1 MEGFVIKYTD
11 INNLLWEYKSKLE
24 GLISKLETCERSI
37 NQFIQSD
44 QFIGETATEAKNYL
58 YDVHITMISCLKVAT
73 QNMLD
78 DIAYHK
84 ACYNEIDGSTNFRL
98 DEEAI
103 REFRTKLATN
113 SADTESYAQSVQ
125 QAVSNISDIS
135 GVNTPGTNGIIEL
148 HEQLDQELLNFI
160 ETIQTQE
167 STTVTIIENT
177 VDLMVDSIKNC
188 LGKIGT
194 SKTAITT
201 YTSNSFYTDID
212 VYTLAYLSEYFY
224 QQHTVNQETYDAIWD
239 VEQQLKDAAEER
251 EVQGVIKAIGGIVL
265 VVVGVACI
273 AASLG
278 AATPAVVAAG
288 TMIGSG
294 TTVFGITDTAEGA
307 QDVYYGSI
315 SDLDS
320 TAVNRLKEVVF
331 QGNEETY
338 YFTEG
343 VFSFAASAFIPIGKA
358 STGGKLTFR
367 SGSTIIAKEGLSTLA
382 GEGVSKLTTDLSGN
396 QTVGMMAG
404 MLASGL
410 TSHGL
415 DKLDVKF
422 KQKSFTDLMKQGMV
436 EKPLDMLENE
446 STKGLAGAGE
456 KGLENL
462 DDLLEKQKA
471 GCQKITDLENAGDVA
486 ESGNSSVQHAVAS
499 ASQAQSVLDGIDPKY
514 FNSNSRFGGG
524 FYVGADADT
533 IIAELA
539 EHGNTAKYAIS
550 YELDVSGQKVLD
562 LTNPQI
568 ALEWGYV
575 QNLSSTRA
583 CQNIGEIARA
593 KGYNVIKFQS
603 YRGEGINYVIYNN
616 FEEILFPRNVTPVY

>member
-44 QFIGETATEAKNYL
+44 QFIGETATAAKNYL

-98 DEEAI
+98 NEEAI

-135 GVNTPGTNGIIEL
+135 DVNIPGTNGIIEL

-331 QGNEETY
+331 QGNEEAY

-358 STGGKLTFR
+358 STVGKLTFR

-396 QTVGMMAG
+396 QTVGIMAG

-436 EKPLDMLENE
+436 ESSNFSVDDIIKGVENGQIPLSNNIQKGNYGEMKMDAYFE
-446 STKGLAGAGE
+446 SQGYE
-456 KGLENL
+456 RISL
-462 DDLLEKQKA
+462 DRV
-471 GCQKITDLENAGDVA
+471 TDLNAPNHQGIDGVYYNPDGHPPYVIGEA
-486 ESGNSSVQHAVAS
+486 KYGNSRLGNTLDGPQMSDDWIYGSNRLLKAVGKEMYDDILVEGYGK
-499 ASQAQSVLDGIDPKY
+499 QLIHIDKNGVLDVTAID
-514 FNSNSRFGGG
+514 
-524 FYVGADADT
+524 
-533 IIAELA
+533 
-539 EHGNTAKYAIS
+539 
-550 YELDVSGQKVLD
+550 
-562 LTNPQI
+562 
-568 ALEWGYV
+568 
-575 QNLSSTRA
+575 
-583 CQNIGEIARA
+583 
-593 KGYNVIKFQS
+593 
-603 YRGEGINYVIYNN
+603 
-616 FEEILFPRNVTPVY
+616 

>member
-44 QFIGETATEAKNYL
+44 QFIGETATAAKNYL

-125 QAVSNISDIS
+125 QAVSNISDIL

-194 SKTAITT
+194 SKTSITT

-331 QGNEETY
+331 QGNEEAY

-358 STGGKLTFR
+358 STVGKLTFR

-410 TSHGL
+410 TSHGM

-436 EKPLDMLENE
+436 ESSNFSVDDIIKGVENGEIQLSNNIQKGNYGEMKMDAYFESQGYERISLDRV
-446 STKGLAGAGE
+446 
-456 KGLENL
+456 
-462 DDLLEKQKA
+462 
-471 GCQKITDLENAGDVA
+471 TDLNAPNHQGIDGVYYNPNGHPPYVIGEA
-486 ESGNSSVQHAVAS
+486 KYGSSRLGNTLDGPQMSDDWIYGSNRLLKAVGKEMYDDILVEGYGK
-499 ASQAQSVLDGIDPKY
+499 QLIHIDKNGVLDVTAID
-514 FNSNSRFGGG
+514 
-524 FYVGADADT
+524 
-533 IIAELA
+533 
-539 EHGNTAKYAIS
+539 
-550 YELDVSGQKVLD
+550 
-562 LTNPQI
+562 
-568 ALEWGYV
+568 
-575 QNLSSTRA
+575 
-583 CQNIGEIARA
+583 
-593 KGYNVIKFQS
+593 
-603 YRGEGINYVIYNN
+603 
-616 FEEILFPRNVTPVY
+616 

>member
-44 QFIGETATEAKNYL
+44 QFIGETATAAKNYL

-135 GVNTPGTNGIIEL
+135 DVNTPGTNGIIEL

-167 STTVTIIENT
+167 STSTTVTIIENT

-278 AATPAVVAAG
+278 AATPAGVATG

-320 TAVNRLKEVVF
+320 TAVNQLKEVVF
-331 QGNEETY
+331 QGNEEAY

-358 STGGKLTFR
+358 STVGKLTFR

-436 EKPLDMLENE
+436 ESSNFSVDDIIKGVENGEIQLSNNIQKGNYGEMKMDAYFESQGYERISLDRV
-446 STKGLAGAGE
+446 
-456 KGLENL
+456 
-462 DDLLEKQKA
+462 
-471 GCQKITDLENAGDVA
+471 TDLNAPNHQGIDGVYYNPNGHPPYVIGEA
-486 ESGNSSVQHAVAS
+486 KYGSSRLGNTLDGPQMSDDWIYGSNRLLKAVGKEMYDDILVEGYGK
-499 ASQAQSVLDGIDPKY
+499 QLIHIDKNGVLDVTAID
-514 FNSNSRFGGG
+514 
-524 FYVGADADT
+524 
-533 IIAELA
+533 
-539 EHGNTAKYAIS
+539 
-550 YELDVSGQKVLD
+550 
-562 LTNPQI
+562 
-568 ALEWGYV
+568 
-575 QNLSSTRA
+575 
-583 CQNIGEIARA
+583 
-593 KGYNVIKFQS
+593 
-603 YRGEGINYVIYNN
+603 
-616 FEEILFPRNVTPVY
+616 

>member
-44 QFIGETATEAKNYL
+44 QFIGETATAAKNYL

-113 SADTESYAQSVQ
+113 SADAESYAQSVQ
-125 QAVSNISDIS
+125 QAVSNILDIS
-135 GVNTPGTNGIIEL
+135 DVNTPGTNGIIEL

-167 STTVTIIENT
+167 STMVTIIENT

-201 YTSNSFYTDID
+201 YTSNSFYADID

-320 TAVNRLKEVVF
+320 TAVNQLKEVVF
-331 QGNEETY
+331 QGNEEAY

-358 STGGKLTFR
+358 STVGKLTFR

-410 TSHGL
+410 TSHGM

-436 EKPLDMLENE
+436 ESSNFSVDDIIKGVENGEIQLSNNIQKGNYGEMKMDAYFESQGYERISLDRV
-446 STKGLAGAGE
+446 
-456 KGLENL
+456 
-462 DDLLEKQKA
+462 
-471 GCQKITDLENAGDVA
+471 TDLNAPNHQGIDGVYYNPNGHPPYVIGEA
-486 ESGNSSVQHAVAS
+486 KYGSSRLGNTLDGPQMSDDWIYGSNRLLKAVGKEMYDDILVEGYGK
-499 ASQAQSVLDGIDPKY
+499 QLIHIDKNGVLDVTAID
-514 FNSNSRFGGG
+514 
-524 FYVGADADT
+524 
-533 IIAELA
+533 
-539 EHGNTAKYAIS
+539 
-550 YELDVSGQKVLD
+550 
-562 LTNPQI
+562 
-568 ALEWGYV
+568 
-575 QNLSSTRA
+575 
-583 CQNIGEIARA
+583 
-593 KGYNVIKFQS
+593 
-603 YRGEGINYVIYNN
+603 
-616 FEEILFPRNVTPVY
+616 

>member
-44 QFIGETATEAKNYL
+44 QFIGETATAAKNYL

-135 GVNTPGTNGIIEL
+135 VVNTPGTNGIIEL

-331 QGNEETY
+331 QGNEEAY

-358 STGGKLTFR
+358 STVGKLTFR

-410 TSHGL
+410 TSHGM

-436 EKPLDMLENE
+436 ESSNFSVDDIIKGVENGEIQLSNNIQKGNYGEMKMDAYFESQGYERISLDRV
-446 STKGLAGAGE
+446 
-456 KGLENL
+456 
-462 DDLLEKQKA
+462 
-471 GCQKITDLENAGDVA
+471 TDLNAPNHQGIDGVYYNPNGHPPYVIGEA
-486 ESGNSSVQHAVAS
+486 KYGSSRLGNTLDGPQMSDDWIYGSNRLLKAVGKEMYDDILVEGYGK
-499 ASQAQSVLDGIDPKY
+499 QLIHIDKNGVLDVTAID
-514 FNSNSRFGGG
+514 
-524 FYVGADADT
+524 
-533 IIAELA
+533 
-539 EHGNTAKYAIS
+539 
-550 YELDVSGQKVLD
+550 
-562 LTNPQI
+562 
-568 ALEWGYV
+568 
-575 QNLSSTRA
+575 
-583 CQNIGEIARA
+583 
-593 KGYNVIKFQS
+593 
-603 YRGEGINYVIYNN
+603 
-616 FEEILFPRNVTPVY
+616 

>member
-44 QFIGETATEAKNYL
+44 QFIGETATAAKNYL

-135 GVNTPGTNGIIEL
+135 DVNTPGTNGIIEL

-167 STTVTIIENT
+167 STSTTVTIIENT

-278 AATPAVVAAG
+278 AATPAVVATG

-320 TAVNRLKEVVF
+320 TAVNQLKEVVF
-331 QGNEETY
+331 QGNEEAY

-358 STGGKLTFR
+358 STVGKLTFR

-436 EKPLDMLENE
+436 ESSNFSVDDIIKGVENGEIQLSNNIQKGNYGEMKMDAYFESQGYERISLD
-446 STKGLAGAGE
+446 GV
-456 KGLENL
+456 
-462 DDLLEKQKA
+462 
-471 GCQKITDLENAGDVA
+471 TDLNAPNHQGIDGVYYNPNGHPPYVIGEA
-486 ESGNSSVQHAVAS
+486 KYGSSRLGNTLDGPQMSDDWIYGSNRLLKAVGKEMYDDILVEGYGK
-499 ASQAQSVLDGIDPKY
+499 QLIHIDKNGVLDVTAID
-514 FNSNSRFGGG
+514 
-524 FYVGADADT
+524 
-533 IIAELA
+533 
-539 EHGNTAKYAIS
+539 
-550 YELDVSGQKVLD
+550 
-562 LTNPQI
+562 
-568 ALEWGYV
+568 
-575 QNLSSTRA
+575 
-583 CQNIGEIARA
+583 
-593 KGYNVIKFQS
+593 
-603 YRGEGINYVIYNN
+603 
-616 FEEILFPRNVTPVY
+616 

>member
-44 QFIGETATEAKNYL
+44 QFIGETATAAKNYL

-135 GVNTPGTNGIIEL
+135 DVNTPGTNGIIEL

-331 QGNEETY
+331 QGNEEAY

-358 STGGKLTFR
+358 STVGKLTFR

-404 MLASGL
+404 MLTSGL

-436 EKPLDMLENE
+436 ESSNFSVDDIIKGVENGEIQLSNNIQKGNYGEMKMDAYFESQGYERISLDRV
-446 STKGLAGAGE
+446 
-456 KGLENL
+456 
-462 DDLLEKQKA
+462 
-471 GCQKITDLENAGDVA
+471 TDLNAPNHQGIDGVYYNPNGHPPYVIGEA
-486 ESGNSSVQHAVAS
+486 KYGSSRLGNTLDGPQMSDDWIYGSNRFLKAVGKEMYDDILVEGYGK
-499 ASQAQSVLDGIDPKY
+499 QLIHIDKNGVLDVTAID
-514 FNSNSRFGGG
+514 
-524 FYVGADADT
+524 
-533 IIAELA
+533 
-539 EHGNTAKYAIS
+539 
-550 YELDVSGQKVLD
+550 
-562 LTNPQI
+562 
-568 ALEWGYV
+568 
-575 QNLSSTRA
+575 
-583 CQNIGEIARA
+583 
-593 KGYNVIKFQS
+593 
-603 YRGEGINYVIYNN
+603 
-616 FEEILFPRNVTPVY
+616 

>member
-44 QFIGETATEAKNYL
+44 QFIGETATAAKNYL

-73 QNMLD
+73 QNILD

-135 GVNTPGTNGIIEL
+135 DVNTPGTNGIIEL

-331 QGNEETY
+331 QGNEEAY

-358 STGGKLTFR
+358 STVGKLTFR

-410 TSHGL
+410 TSHGM

-436 EKPLDMLENE
+436 ESSNFSVDDIIKGVENGEIQLSNNIQKGNYGEMKMDAYFESQGYERISLDRV
-446 STKGLAGAGE
+446 
-456 KGLENL
+456 
-462 DDLLEKQKA
+462 
-471 GCQKITDLENAGDVA
+471 TDLNAPNHQGIDGVYYNPNGHPPYVIGEA
-486 ESGNSSVQHAVAS
+486 KYGSSRLGNTLDGPQMSDDWIYGSNRLLKAVGKEMYDDILVEGYGK
-499 ASQAQSVLDGIDPKY
+499 QLIHIDKNGVLDVTAID
-514 FNSNSRFGGG
+514 
-524 FYVGADADT
+524 
-533 IIAELA
+533 
-539 EHGNTAKYAIS
+539 
-550 YELDVSGQKVLD
+550 
-562 LTNPQI
+562 
-568 ALEWGYV
+568 
-575 QNLSSTRA
+575 
-583 CQNIGEIARA
+583 
-593 KGYNVIKFQS
+593 
-603 YRGEGINYVIYNN
+603 
-616 FEEILFPRNVTPVY
+616 

>member
-44 QFIGETATEAKNYL
+44 QFIGETATAAKNYL

-113 SADTESYAQSVQ
+113 SADAESYAQSVQ

-135 GVNTPGTNGIIEL
+135 DVNTPGTNGIIEL

-167 STTVTIIENT
+167 STMVTIIENT

-201 YTSNSFYTDID
+201 YTSNSFYADID

-320 TAVNRLKEVVF
+320 TAVNQLKEVVF
-331 QGNEETY
+331 QGNEEAY

-358 STGGKLTFR
+358 STVGKLTFR

-410 TSHGL
+410 TSHGM

-436 EKPLDMLENE
+436 ESSNFSVDDIIHFLRREMLDF
-446 STKGLAGAGE
+446 TAFPVFFVT
-456 KGLENL
+456 NL
-462 DDLLEKQKA
+462 LL
-471 GCQKITDLENAGDVA
+471 
-486 ESGNSSVQHAVAS
+486 VQR
-499 ASQAQSVLDGIDPKY
+499 KKYY
-514 FNSNSRFGGG
+514 FNRATVSRNCS
-524 FYVGADADT
+524 
-533 IIAELA
+533 I
-539 EHGNTAKYAIS
+539 
-550 YELDVSGQKVLD
+550 VL
-562 LTNPQI
+562 
-568 ALEWGYV
+568 
-575 QNLSSTRA
+575 
-583 CQNIGEIARA
+583 
-593 KGYNVIKFQS
+593 
-603 YRGEGINYVIYNN
+603 
-616 FEEILFPRNVTPVY
+616 

>member
-37 NQFIQSD
+37 NQFIQRD
-44 QFIGETATEAKNYL
+44 QFIGETATAAKNYL

-103 REFRTKLATN
+103 REFRTKLAAN

-135 GVNTPGTNGIIEL
+135 DVNTPGTNGIIEL

-331 QGNEETY
+331 QGNEEAY

-358 STGGKLTFR
+358 STVGKLTFR

-436 EKPLDMLENE
+436 ESSNFSVDDIIKGVENGEIPLSNNIQKGNYGEIKMDAYFE
-446 STKGLAGAGE
+446 SQGYE
-456 KGLENL
+456 RISL
-462 DDLLEKQKA
+462 DRV
-471 GCQKITDLENAGDVA
+471 TDLNAPNHQGIDGVYYNPDGHPPYVIGEA
-486 ESGNSSVQHAVAS
+486 KYGNSRLGNTLDGPQMSDDWIYGSNRLLKAVGKEMYDDILVEGYGK
-499 ASQAQSVLDGIDPKY
+499 QLIHIDKNGVLDVTAID
-514 FNSNSRFGGG
+514 
-524 FYVGADADT
+524 
-533 IIAELA
+533 
-539 EHGNTAKYAIS
+539 
-550 YELDVSGQKVLD
+550 
-562 LTNPQI
+562 
-568 ALEWGYV
+568 
-575 QNLSSTRA
+575 
-583 CQNIGEIARA
+583 
-593 KGYNVIKFQS
+593 
-603 YRGEGINYVIYNN
+603 
-616 FEEILFPRNVTPVY
+616 

>member
-44 QFIGETATEAKNYL
+44 QFIGETATAAKNYL

-135 GVNTPGTNGIIEL
+135 DVNTPGTNGIIEL

-239 VEQQLKDAAEER
+239 VEQQLKDATEER

-320 TAVNRLKEVVF
+320 TAVNQLKEVVF
-331 QGNEETY
+331 QGNEEAY

-358 STGGKLTFR
+358 STVGKLTFR

-410 TSHGL
+410 TSHGM

-422 KQKSFTDLMKQGMV
+422 NKKSFTDLMKQGMV
-436 EKPLDMLENE
+436 ESSNFSVDDIIKGVENGEIQLSNNIQKGNYGEMKMDAYFESQGYERISLDRV
-446 STKGLAGAGE
+446 
-456 KGLENL
+456 
-462 DDLLEKQKA
+462 
-471 GCQKITDLENAGDVA
+471 TDLNAPNHQGIDGVYYNPNGHPPYVIGEA
-486 ESGNSSVQHAVAS
+486 KYGSSRLGNTLDGPQMSDDWIYGSNRLLKAVGKEMYDDILVEGYGK
-499 ASQAQSVLDGIDPKY
+499 QLIHIDKNGVLDVTAID
-514 FNSNSRFGGG
+514 
-524 FYVGADADT
+524 
-533 IIAELA
+533 
-539 EHGNTAKYAIS
+539 
-550 YELDVSGQKVLD
+550 
-562 LTNPQI
+562 
-568 ALEWGYV
+568 
-575 QNLSSTRA
+575 
-583 CQNIGEIARA
+583 
-593 KGYNVIKFQS
+593 
-603 YRGEGINYVIYNN
+603 
-616 FEEILFPRNVTPVY
+616 

>member
-44 QFIGETATEAKNYL
+44 QFIGETATAAKNYL

-358 STGGKLTFR
+358 STVGKLTFR

-404 MLASGL
+404 MLTSGL

-415 DKLDVKF
+415 DKLDVKRNVSGMKNLGGF
-422 KQKSFTDLMKQGMV
+422 KYEHNPSDDPKVLRDAMEDSNSVYGYRPREDGSLASFANGNWDDPIAV
-436 EKPLDMLENE
+436 EEYRQNRIAYHNRNE
-446 STKGLAGAGE
+446 GA
-456 KGLENL
+456 
-462 DDLLEKQKA
+462 A
-471 GCQKITDLENAGDVA
+471 QKIVSEMTLEG
-486 ESGNSSVQHAVAS
+486 AS
-499 ASQAQSVLDGIDPKY
+499 
-514 FNSNSRFGGG
+514 
-524 FYVGADADT
+524 T
-533 IIAELA
+533 E
-539 EHGNTAKYAIS
+539 
-550 YELDVSGQKVLD
+550 
-562 LTNPQI
+562 
-568 ALEWGYV
+568 
-575 QNLSSTRA
+575 
-583 CQNIGEIARA
+583 EIARTVNEYRNQSRLNA
-593 KGYNVIKFQS
+593 YIDSNGNVNNIDGYNAALARAEKNSYENLIKKGKTPEQIIES
-603 YRGEGINYVIYNN
+603 AIKGNPAMDACTGLYDIY
-616 FEEILFPRNVTPVY
+616 FDRY

>member
-44 QFIGETATEAKNYL
+44 QFIGETATAAKNYL

-194 SKTAITT
+194 SKTSITT

-331 QGNEETY
+331 QGNEEAY

-358 STGGKLTFR
+358 STVGKLTFR

-410 TSHGL
+410 TSHGM

-436 EKPLDMLENE
+436 ESSNFSVDDIIKGVENGEIQLSNNIQKGNYGEMKMDAYFESQGYERISLDRV
-446 STKGLAGAGE
+446 
-456 KGLENL
+456 
-462 DDLLEKQKA
+462 
-471 GCQKITDLENAGDVA
+471 TDLNAPNHQGIDGVYYNPNGHPPYVIGEA
-486 ESGNSSVQHAVAS
+486 KYGSSRLGNTLDGPQMSDDWIYGSNRLLKAVGKEMYDDILVEGYGK
-499 ASQAQSVLDGIDPKY
+499 QLIHIDKNGVLDVTAID
-514 FNSNSRFGGG
+514 
-524 FYVGADADT
+524 
-533 IIAELA
+533 
-539 EHGNTAKYAIS
+539 
-550 YELDVSGQKVLD
+550 
-562 LTNPQI
+562 
-568 ALEWGYV
+568 
-575 QNLSSTRA
+575 
-583 CQNIGEIARA
+583 
-593 KGYNVIKFQS
+593 
-603 YRGEGINYVIYNN
+603 
-616 FEEILFPRNVTPVY
+616 

>member
-44 QFIGETATEAKNYL
+44 QFIGETATAAKNYL

-73 QNMLD
+73 QNILD

-135 GVNTPGTNGIIEL
+135 DVNTPGTNGIIEL

-331 QGNEETY
+331 QGNEEAY

-358 STGGKLTFR
+358 STVGKLTFR

-436 EKPLDMLENE
+436 ESSNFSVDDIIKGVENGEIQLSNNIQKGNYGEMKMDAYFESQGYERISLDRV
-446 STKGLAGAGE
+446 
-456 KGLENL
+456 
-462 DDLLEKQKA
+462 
-471 GCQKITDLENAGDVA
+471 TDLNAPNHQGIDGVYYNPNGHPPYVIGEA
-486 ESGNSSVQHAVAS
+486 KYGSSRLGNTLDGPQMSDDWIYGSNRLLKAVGKEMYDDILVEGYGK
-499 ASQAQSVLDGIDPKY
+499 QLIHIDKNGVLDVTAID
-514 FNSNSRFGGG
+514 
-524 FYVGADADT
+524 
-533 IIAELA
+533 
-539 EHGNTAKYAIS
+539 
-550 YELDVSGQKVLD
+550 
-562 LTNPQI
+562 
-568 ALEWGYV
+568 
-575 QNLSSTRA
+575 
-583 CQNIGEIARA
+583 
-593 KGYNVIKFQS
+593 
-603 YRGEGINYVIYNN
+603 
-616 FEEILFPRNVTPVY
+616 

>member
-44 QFIGETATEAKNYL
+44 QFIGETATAAKNYL

-135 GVNTPGTNGIIEL
+135 DVNTPGTNGIIEL

-331 QGNEETY
+331 QGNEEAY

-358 STGGKLTFR
+358 STVGKLTFR

-436 EKPLDMLENE
+436 ESSNFSVDDIIKGVENGEIQLSNNIQKGNYGEMKMDAYFESQGYERISLDRV
-446 STKGLAGAGE
+446 
-456 KGLENL
+456 
-462 DDLLEKQKA
+462 
-471 GCQKITDLENAGDVA
+471 TDLNAPNHQGIDGVYYNPNGHPPYVIGEA
-486 ESGNSSVQHAVAS
+486 KYGSSRLGNTLDGPQMSDDWIYGSNRLLKAVGKEMYDDILVEGYGK
-499 ASQAQSVLDGIDPKY
+499 QLIHIDKNGVLDVTAID
-514 FNSNSRFGGG
+514 
-524 FYVGADADT
+524 
-533 IIAELA
+533 
-539 EHGNTAKYAIS
+539 
-550 YELDVSGQKVLD
+550 
-562 LTNPQI
+562 
-568 ALEWGYV
+568 
-575 QNLSSTRA
+575 
-583 CQNIGEIARA
+583 
-593 KGYNVIKFQS
+593 
-603 YRGEGINYVIYNN
+603 
-616 FEEILFPRNVTPVY
+616 

>member
-44 QFIGETATEAKNYL
+44 QFIGETATAAKNYL

-135 GVNTPGTNGIIEL
+135 DVNTPGTNGIIEL

-320 TAVNRLKEVVF
+320 TAVNQLKEVVF
-331 QGNEETY
+331 QGNEEAY

-358 STGGKLTFR
+358 STVGKLTFR

-410 TSHGL
+410 TSHGM

-422 KQKSFTDLMKQGMV
+422 NKKSFTDLMKQGMV
-436 EKPLDMLENE
+436 ESSNFSVDDIIKGVENGEIQLSNNIQKGNYGEMKMDAYFESQGYERISLDRV
-446 STKGLAGAGE
+446 
-456 KGLENL
+456 
-462 DDLLEKQKA
+462 
-471 GCQKITDLENAGDVA
+471 TDLNAPNHQGIDGVYYNPNGHPPYVIGEA
-486 ESGNSSVQHAVAS
+486 KYGSSRLGNTLDGPQMSDDWIYGSNRLLKAVGKEMYDDILVEGYGK
-499 ASQAQSVLDGIDPKY
+499 QLIHIDKNGVLDVTAID
-514 FNSNSRFGGG
+514 
-524 FYVGADADT
+524 
-533 IIAELA
+533 
-539 EHGNTAKYAIS
+539 
-550 YELDVSGQKVLD
+550 
-562 LTNPQI
+562 
-568 ALEWGYV
+568 
-575 QNLSSTRA
+575 
-583 CQNIGEIARA
+583 
-593 KGYNVIKFQS
+593 
-603 YRGEGINYVIYNN
+603 
-616 FEEILFPRNVTPVY
+616 

>member
-44 QFIGETATEAKNYL
+44 QFIGETATAAKNYL
-58 YDVHITMISCLKVAT
+58 YDVHITMISCLKVVT

-103 REFRTKLATN
+103 REFRTKLVTN

-135 GVNTPGTNGIIEL
+135 DVNTPGTNGIIEL

-320 TAVNRLKEVVF
+320 TAVNQLKEVVF
-331 QGNEETY
+331 QGNEEAY

-358 STGGKLTFR
+358 STVGKLTFR

-415 DKLDVKF
+415 DKLDVK
-422 KQKSFTDLMKQGMV
+422 KNVSGMKNIAGF
-436 EKPLDMLENE
+436 EYEHNPLDNPKTARDILKNPDAVYGYSPNPESLRIGKYADKLDWTDPEQVEAARKIREAYHNENE
-446 STKGLAGAGE
+446 AMLQDLYNKGYTTKDIASQMVRERNMNRINSYIDTGN
-456 KGLENL
+456 LEGIEIVKQSNL
-462 DDLLEKQKA
+462 EIYGNEFGMSLEQALEKY
-471 GCQKITDLENAGDVA
+471 G
-486 ESGNSSVQHAVAS
+486 
-499 ASQAQSVLDGIDPKY
+499 
-514 FNSNSRFGGG
+514 
-524 FYVGADADT
+524 
-533 IIAELA
+533 
-539 EHGNTAKYAIS
+539 S
-550 YELDVSGQKVLD
+550 YEEIINATVRS
-562 LTNPQI
+562 
-568 ALEWGYV
+568 
-575 QNLSSTRA
+575 NLGMDA
-583 CQNIGEIARA
+583 CTGL
-593 KGYNVIKFQS
+593 YD
-603 YRGEGINYVIYNN
+603 IY
-616 FEEILFPRNVTPVY
+616 YGGK

>member
-44 QFIGETATEAKNYL
+44 QFIGETATAAKNYL
-58 YDVHITMISCLKVAT
+58 YDVHIIMISCLKVAT

-113 SADTESYAQSVQ
+113 SADAESYAQSVQ

-135 GVNTPGTNGIIEL
+135 DVNTPETNGIIEL

-167 STTVTIIENT
+167 STMVTIIENT

-201 YTSNSFYTDID
+201 YTSNSFYADID

-239 VEQQLKDAAEER
+239 VEQQLKGAAEER

-294 TTVFGITDTAEGA
+294 TTVFGITDTGRR
-307 QDVYYGSI
+307 G
-315 SDLDS
+315 
-320 TAVNRLKEVVF
+320 
-331 QGNEETY
+331 
-338 YFTEG
+338 
-343 VFSFAASAFIPIGKA
+343 
-358 STGGKLTFR
+358 TGC
-367 SGSTIIAKEGLSTLA
+367 
-382 GEGVSKLTTDLSGN
+382 
-396 QTVGMMAG
+396 
-404 MLASGL
+404 
-410 TSHGL
+410 
-415 DKLDVKF
+415 
-422 KQKSFTDLMKQGMV
+422 
-436 EKPLDMLENE
+436 
-446 STKGLAGAGE
+446 
-456 KGLENL
+456 
-462 DDLLEKQKA
+462 LLW
-471 GCQKITDLENAGDVA
+471 
-486 ESGNSSVQHAVAS
+486 
-499 ASQAQSVLDGIDPKY
+499 KY
-514 FNSNSRFGGG
+514 
-524 FYVGADADT
+524 
-533 IIAELA
+533 
-539 EHGNTAKYAIS
+539 
-550 YELDVSGQKVLD
+550 
-562 LTNPQI
+562 
-568 ALEWGYV
+568 
-575 QNLSSTRA
+575 
-583 CQNIGEIARA
+583 
-593 KGYNVIKFQS
+593 
-603 YRGEGINYVIYNN
+603 
-616 FEEILFPRNVTPVY
+616 

>member
-11 INNLLWEYKSKLE
+11 INNLLWEYNSKLE

-44 QFIGETATEAKNYL
+44 QFIGETATAAKNYL

-135 GVNTPGTNGIIEL
+135 DVNTPGTNGIIEL

-331 QGNEETY
+331 QGNEEAY

-358 STGGKLTFR
+358 STVGKLTFR

-410 TSHGL
+410 TSHGM

-436 EKPLDMLENE
+436 ESSNFSVDDIIKGVENGEIQLSNNIQKGNYGEMKMDAYFESQGYERISLDRV
-446 STKGLAGAGE
+446 
-456 KGLENL
+456 
-462 DDLLEKQKA
+462 
-471 GCQKITDLENAGDVA
+471 TDLNAPNHQGIDGVYYNPNGHPPYVIGEA
-486 ESGNSSVQHAVAS
+486 KYGSSRLGNTLDGPQMSDDWIYGSNRLLKAVGKEMYDDILVEGYGK
-499 ASQAQSVLDGIDPKY
+499 QLIHIDKNGVLDVTAID
-514 FNSNSRFGGG
+514 
-524 FYVGADADT
+524 
-533 IIAELA
+533 
-539 EHGNTAKYAIS
+539 
-550 YELDVSGQKVLD
+550 
-562 LTNPQI
+562 
-568 ALEWGYV
+568 
-575 QNLSSTRA
+575 
-583 CQNIGEIARA
+583 
-593 KGYNVIKFQS
+593 
-603 YRGEGINYVIYNN
+603 
-616 FEEILFPRNVTPVY
+616 

>member
-44 QFIGETATEAKNYL
+44 RFIGETATAAKNYL

-113 SADTESYAQSVQ
+113 SADAESYAQSVQ

-135 GVNTPGTNGIIEL
+135 DVNTPGTNGIIEL

-224 QQHTVNQETYDAIWD
+224 QQHTVNQETYDVIWD

-331 QGNEETY
+331 QGNEEAY

-358 STGGKLTFR
+358 STVGKLTFR
-367 SGSTIIAKEGLSTLA
+367 SGSTIIAKEGLSTLV

-436 EKPLDMLENE
+436 ESSNFSVDDIIKGVENGEIPLSNNIQKGNYGEMKMDAYFE
-446 STKGLAGAGE
+446 SQGYE
-456 KGLENL
+456 RISL
-462 DDLLEKQKA
+462 DRV
-471 GCQKITDLENAGDVA
+471 TDLNAPNHQGIDGVYYNPDGHPPYVIGEA
-486 ESGNSSVQHAVAS
+486 KYGSSRLGNTLDGPQMSDDWIYGSNRLLKAVGKEMYDDILVEGYGK
-499 ASQAQSVLDGIDPKY
+499 QLIHIDKNGVLDVTVID
-514 FNSNSRFGGG
+514 
-524 FYVGADADT
+524 
-533 IIAELA
+533 
-539 EHGNTAKYAIS
+539 
-550 YELDVSGQKVLD
+550 
-562 LTNPQI
+562 
-568 ALEWGYV
+568 
-575 QNLSSTRA
+575 
-583 CQNIGEIARA
+583 
-593 KGYNVIKFQS
+593 
-603 YRGEGINYVIYNN
+603 
-616 FEEILFPRNVTPVY
+616 

>member
-44 QFIGETATEAKNYL
+44 QFIGETATAAKNYL

-78 DIAYHK
+78 DIAYYK

-194 SKTAITT
+194 SKTSITT

-331 QGNEETY
+331 QGNEEAY

-358 STGGKLTFR
+358 STVGKLTFR
-367 SGSTIIAKEGLSTLA
+367 SGSTIIAKEGLSTLV

-436 EKPLDMLENE
+436 ESSNFSVDDIIKGVENGEIPLSNNIQKGNYGEMKMDAYFE
-446 STKGLAGAGE
+446 SQGYE
-456 KGLENL
+456 RISL
-462 DDLLEKQKA
+462 DRV
-471 GCQKITDLENAGDVA
+471 TDLNAPNHQGIDGVYYNPDGHPPYVIGEA
-486 ESGNSSVQHAVAS
+486 KYGSSRLGNTLDGPQMSDDWIYGSNRLLKAVGKEMYDDILVEGYGK
-499 ASQAQSVLDGIDPKY
+499 QLIHIDKNGVLDVTVID
-514 FNSNSRFGGG
+514 
-524 FYVGADADT
+524 
-533 IIAELA
+533 
-539 EHGNTAKYAIS
+539 
-550 YELDVSGQKVLD
+550 
-562 LTNPQI
+562 
-568 ALEWGYV
+568 
-575 QNLSSTRA
+575 
-583 CQNIGEIARA
+583 
-593 KGYNVIKFQS
+593 
-603 YRGEGINYVIYNN
+603 
-616 FEEILFPRNVTPVY
+616 

>member
-44 QFIGETATEAKNYL
+44 QFIGETATAAKNYL

-113 SADTESYAQSVQ
+113 SADAESYAQSVQ

-135 GVNTPGTNGIIEL
+135 DVNTPGTNGIIEL

-167 STTVTIIENT
+167 STMVTIIENT

-201 YTSNSFYTDID
+201 YTSNSFYADID

-320 TAVNRLKEVVF
+320 TAVNQLKEVVF
-331 QGNEETY
+331 QGNEEAY

-358 STGGKLTFR
+358 STVGKLTFR

-436 EKPLDMLENE
+436 ESSNFSVDDIIKGVENGEIPLSNNIQKGNYGEIKMDAYFE
-446 STKGLAGAGE
+446 SQGYE
-456 KGLENL
+456 RISL
-462 DDLLEKQKA
+462 DRV
-471 GCQKITDLENAGDVA
+471 TDLNAP
-486 ESGNSSVQHAVAS
+486 NHQ
-499 ASQAQSVLDGIDPKY
+499 GIDGVYYNPD
-514 FNSNSRFGGG
+514 GHPP
-524 FYVGADADT
+524 YVIG
-533 IIAELA
+533 E
-539 EHGNTAKYAIS
+539 AKYGSSRLSTLADGTPQMSREWIEGGKGTPRL
-550 YELDVSGQKVLD
+550 ELDVGKNVADDILLEGYESILVNVDKEGNIIIHLLD
-562 LTNPQI
+562 ENGHI
-568 ALEWGYV
+568 
-575 QNLSSTRA
+575 SR
-583 CQNIGEIARA
+583 
-593 KGYNVIKFQS
+593 
-603 YRGEGINYVIYNN
+603 
-616 FEEILFPRNVTPVY
+616 

>member
-44 QFIGETATEAKNYL
+44 QFIGETATAAKNYL

-135 GVNTPGTNGIIEL
+135 VVNTPGTNGIIEL

-331 QGNEETY
+331 QGNEEAY

-358 STGGKLTFR
+358 STVGKLTFR

-396 QTVGMMAG
+396 QTAGMMAG

-410 TSHGL
+410 TSHGM

-436 EKPLDMLENE
+436 ESSNFSVDDIIKGVENGEIQLSNNIQKGNYGEMKMDAYFESQGYERISLDRV
-446 STKGLAGAGE
+446 
-456 KGLENL
+456 
-462 DDLLEKQKA
+462 
-471 GCQKITDLENAGDVA
+471 TDLNAPNHQGIDGVYYNPNGHPPYVIGEA
-486 ESGNSSVQHAVAS
+486 KYGSSRLGNTLDGPQMSDDWIYGSNRLLKAVGKEMYDDILVEGYGK
-499 ASQAQSVLDGIDPKY
+499 QLIHIDKNGVLDVTAID
-514 FNSNSRFGGG
+514 
-524 FYVGADADT
+524 
-533 IIAELA
+533 
-539 EHGNTAKYAIS
+539 
-550 YELDVSGQKVLD
+550 
-562 LTNPQI
+562 
-568 ALEWGYV
+568 
-575 QNLSSTRA
+575 
-583 CQNIGEIARA
+583 
-593 KGYNVIKFQS
+593 
-603 YRGEGINYVIYNN
+603 
-616 FEEILFPRNVTPVY
+616 

>member
-37 NQFIQSD
+37 NQFIQRD
-44 QFIGETATEAKNYL
+44 QFIGETATAAKNYL

-135 GVNTPGTNGIIEL
+135 DVNTPGTNGIIEL

-358 STGGKLTFR
+358 STVGKLTFR

-396 QTVGMMAG
+396 QTMGMMAG

-436 EKPLDMLENE
+436 ESSNFSVDDIIKGVENGEIPLSNNIQKGNYGEMKMDAYFE
-446 STKGLAGAGE
+446 SQGYE
-456 KGLENL
+456 RISL
-462 DDLLEKQKA
+462 DRV
-471 GCQKITDLENAGDVA
+471 TDLNAPNHQGIDGVYYNPDGHPPYVIGEA
-486 ESGNSSVQHAVAS
+486 KYGNSRLGNTLDGPQMSDDWIYGSNRLLKAVGKEMYDDILVEGYGK
-499 ASQAQSVLDGIDPKY
+499 QLIHIDKNGVLDVTAID
-514 FNSNSRFGGG
+514 
-524 FYVGADADT
+524 
-533 IIAELA
+533 
-539 EHGNTAKYAIS
+539 
-550 YELDVSGQKVLD
+550 
-562 LTNPQI
+562 
-568 ALEWGYV
+568 
-575 QNLSSTRA
+575 
-583 CQNIGEIARA
+583 
-593 KGYNVIKFQS
+593 
-603 YRGEGINYVIYNN
+603 
-616 FEEILFPRNVTPVY
+616 

>member
-44 QFIGETATEAKNYL
+44 QFIGETATAAKNYL

-135 GVNTPGTNGIIEL
+135 DVNTPGTNGIIEL

-265 VVVGVACI
+265 VVVGAACI

-315 SDLDS
+315 NDLDS
-320 TAVNRLKEVVF
+320 TAVNQLKEVVF

-358 STGGKLTFR
+358 STVGKLTFR

-436 EKPLDMLENE
+436 ESSNFSVDDIIKGVENGEIPLSNNIQKGNYGEIKMDAYFE
-446 STKGLAGAGE
+446 SQGYE
-456 KGLENL
+456 RISL
-462 DDLLEKQKA
+462 DRV
-471 GCQKITDLENAGDVA
+471 TDLNAP
-486 ESGNSSVQHAVAS
+486 NHQ
-499 ASQAQSVLDGIDPKY
+499 GIDGVYYNPD
-514 FNSNSRFGGG
+514 GHPP
-524 FYVGADADT
+524 YVIG
-533 IIAELA
+533 E
-539 EHGNTAKYAIS
+539 AKYGSSRLSTLADGTPQMSREWIEGGKGTPRL
-550 YELDVSGQKVLD
+550 ELDVGKNVADDILLEGYESILVNVDKEGNIITHLLD
-562 LTNPQI
+562 ENGHI
-568 ALEWGYV
+568 
-575 QNLSSTRA
+575 SR
-583 CQNIGEIARA
+583 
-593 KGYNVIKFQS
+593 
-603 YRGEGINYVIYNN
+603 
-616 FEEILFPRNVTPVY
+616 

>member
-44 QFIGETATEAKNYL
+44 QFIGETATAAKNYL

-135 GVNTPGTNGIIEL
+135 DVNTPGTNGIIEL

-265 VVVGVACI
+265 VVVGAACI

-331 QGNEETY
+331 QGNEEAY

-358 STGGKLTFR
+358 STVGKLTFR

-436 EKPLDMLENE
+436 ESSNFSVDDIIKGVENGEIQLSNNIQKGNYGEMKMDAYFESQGYERISLDRV
-446 STKGLAGAGE
+446 
-456 KGLENL
+456 
-462 DDLLEKQKA
+462 
-471 GCQKITDLENAGDVA
+471 TDLNAPNHQGIDGVYYNPNGHPPYVIGEA
-486 ESGNSSVQHAVAS
+486 KYGSSRLGNTLDGPQMSDDWIYGSNRLLKAVGKEMYDDILVEGYGK
-499 ASQAQSVLDGIDPKY
+499 QLIHIDKNGVLDVTAID
-514 FNSNSRFGGG
+514 
-524 FYVGADADT
+524 
-533 IIAELA
+533 
-539 EHGNTAKYAIS
+539 
-550 YELDVSGQKVLD
+550 
-562 LTNPQI
+562 
-568 ALEWGYV
+568 
-575 QNLSSTRA
+575 
-583 CQNIGEIARA
+583 
-593 KGYNVIKFQS
+593 
-603 YRGEGINYVIYNN
+603 
-616 FEEILFPRNVTPVY
+616 

>member
-1 MEGFVIKYTD
+1 
-11 INNLLWEYKSKLE
+11 
-24 GLISKLETCERSI
+24 
-37 NQFIQSD
+37 
-44 QFIGETATEAKNYL
+44 
-58 YDVHITMISCLKVAT
+58 
-73 QNMLD
+73 MLD

-103 REFRTKLATN
+103 REFRTKLAAN

-135 GVNTPGTNGIIEL
+135 DVNTPGTNGIIEL

-358 STGGKLTFR
+358 STVGKLTFR

-436 EKPLDMLENE
+436 ESSNFSVDDIIKGVENGEIPLSNNIQKGNYGEIKMDAYFE
-446 STKGLAGAGE
+446 SQGYE
-456 KGLENL
+456 RISL
-462 DDLLEKQKA
+462 DRV
-471 GCQKITDLENAGDVA
+471 TDLNAPNHQGIDGVYYNPDGHPPYVIGEA
-486 ESGNSSVQHAVAS
+486 KYGSSRLGNTLDGPQMSDDWIYGSNRLLKAVGKEMYDDILVEGYGK
-499 ASQAQSVLDGIDPKY
+499 QLIHIDKNGVLDVTVID
-514 FNSNSRFGGG
+514 
-524 FYVGADADT
+524 
-533 IIAELA
+533 
-539 EHGNTAKYAIS
+539 
-550 YELDVSGQKVLD
+550 
-562 LTNPQI
+562 
-568 ALEWGYV
+568 
-575 QNLSSTRA
+575 
-583 CQNIGEIARA
+583 
-593 KGYNVIKFQS
+593 
-603 YRGEGINYVIYNN
+603 
-616 FEEILFPRNVTPVY
+616 

>member
-44 QFIGETATEAKNYL
+44 QFIGETATAAKNYL

-194 SKTAITT
+194 SKTSITT

-331 QGNEETY
+331 QGNEEAY

-358 STGGKLTFR
+358 STVGKLTFR

-396 QTVGMMAG
+396 QTAGMMAG

-410 TSHGL
+410 TSHGM

-436 EKPLDMLENE
+436 ESSNFSVDDIIKGVENGEIQLSNNIQKGNYGEMKMDAYFESQGYERISLDRV
-446 STKGLAGAGE
+446 
-456 KGLENL
+456 
-462 DDLLEKQKA
+462 
-471 GCQKITDLENAGDVA
+471 TDLNAPNHQGIDGVYYNPNGHPPYVIGEA
-486 ESGNSSVQHAVAS
+486 KYGSSRLGNTLDGPQMSDDWIYGSNRLLKAVGKEMYDDILVEGYGK
-499 ASQAQSVLDGIDPKY
+499 QLIHIDKNGVLDVTAID
-514 FNSNSRFGGG
+514 
-524 FYVGADADT
+524 
-533 IIAELA
+533 
-539 EHGNTAKYAIS
+539 
-550 YELDVSGQKVLD
+550 
-562 LTNPQI
+562 
-568 ALEWGYV
+568 
-575 QNLSSTRA
+575 
-583 CQNIGEIARA
+583 
-593 KGYNVIKFQS
+593 
-603 YRGEGINYVIYNN
+603 
-616 FEEILFPRNVTPVY
+616 

>member
-44 QFIGETATEAKNYL
+44 QFIGETATAAKNYL

-135 GVNTPGTNGIIEL
+135 DVNTPGTNGIIEL

-167 STTVTIIENT
+167 STSTTVTIIENT

-239 VEQQLKDAAEER
+239 VEQQLKDAAGER

-278 AATPAVVAAG
+278 AATPAVVATG

-320 TAVNRLKEVVF
+320 TAVNQLKEVVF
-331 QGNEETY
+331 QGNEEAY

-358 STGGKLTFR
+358 STVGKLTFR

-436 EKPLDMLENE
+436 ESSNFSVDDIIKGVENGEIQLSNNIQKGNYGEMKMDAYFESQGYERISLDRV
-446 STKGLAGAGE
+446 
-456 KGLENL
+456 
-462 DDLLEKQKA
+462 
-471 GCQKITDLENAGDVA
+471 TDLNAPNHQGIDGVYYNPNGHPPYVIGEA
-486 ESGNSSVQHAVAS
+486 KYGSSRLGNTLDGPQMSDDWIYGSNRLLKAVGKEMYDDILVEGYGK
-499 ASQAQSVLDGIDPKY
+499 QLIHIDKNGVLDVTAID
-514 FNSNSRFGGG
+514 
-524 FYVGADADT
+524 
-533 IIAELA
+533 
-539 EHGNTAKYAIS
+539 
-550 YELDVSGQKVLD
+550 
-562 LTNPQI
+562 
-568 ALEWGYV
+568 
-575 QNLSSTRA
+575 
-583 CQNIGEIARA
+583 
-593 KGYNVIKFQS
+593 
-603 YRGEGINYVIYNN
+603 
-616 FEEILFPRNVTPVY
+616 

>member
-44 QFIGETATEAKNYL
+44 QFIGETATAAKNYL

-135 GVNTPGTNGIIEL
+135 GVNTPETNGIIEL

-331 QGNEETY
+331 QGNEEAY

-358 STGGKLTFR
+358 STVGKLTFR

-436 EKPLDMLENE
+436 ESSNFSVDDIIKGVENGEIPLSNNIQKGNYGEMKMDAYFE
-446 STKGLAGAGE
+446 SQGYE
-456 KGLENL
+456 RISL
-462 DDLLEKQKA
+462 DRV
-471 GCQKITDLENAGDVA
+471 TDLNAPNHQGIDGVYYNPDGHPPYVIGEA
-486 ESGNSSVQHAVAS
+486 KYGSSRLGNTLDGPQMSDDWIYGSNRLLKAVGKEMYDDILVEGYGK
-499 ASQAQSVLDGIDPKY
+499 QLIHIDKNGVLDVTVID
-514 FNSNSRFGGG
+514 
-524 FYVGADADT
+524 
-533 IIAELA
+533 
-539 EHGNTAKYAIS
+539 
-550 YELDVSGQKVLD
+550 
-562 LTNPQI
+562 
-568 ALEWGYV
+568 
-575 QNLSSTRA
+575 
-583 CQNIGEIARA
+583 
-593 KGYNVIKFQS
+593 
-603 YRGEGINYVIYNN
+603 
-616 FEEILFPRNVTPVY
+616 

>member
-44 QFIGETATEAKNYL
+44 QFIGETATAAKNYL

-98 DEEAI
+98 NEEAI

-135 GVNTPGTNGIIEL
+135 DVNIPGTNGIIEL

-331 QGNEETY
+331 QGNEEAY

-358 STGGKLTFR
+358 STVGKLTFR

-396 QTVGMMAG
+396 QTVGIMAG

-436 EKPLDMLENE
+436 ESSNFSVDDIIKGVENGEIPLSNNIQKGNYGEMKMDAYFESQGYERISLDRVTDLNAPNHQGIDGVYYNPDGHPPYVIGEAKYGSSRLSTLADGTPQMSREWIEGGKGTPRLELYVGKNV
-446 STKGLAGAGE
+446 A
-456 KGLENL
+456 
-462 DDLLEKQKA
+462 DDILLEGYESILVNVDKE
-471 GCQKITDLENAGDVA
+471 GNIITHLLDENG
-486 ESGNSSVQHAVAS
+486 H
-499 ASQAQSVLDGIDPKY
+499 I
-514 FNSNSRFGGG
+514 SR
-524 FYVGADADT
+524 
-533 IIAELA
+533 
-539 EHGNTAKYAIS
+539 
-550 YELDVSGQKVLD
+550 
-562 LTNPQI
+562 
-568 ALEWGYV
+568 
-575 QNLSSTRA
+575 
-583 CQNIGEIARA
+583 
-593 KGYNVIKFQS
+593 
-603 YRGEGINYVIYNN
+603 
-616 FEEILFPRNVTPVY
+616 

>member
-44 QFIGETATEAKNYL
+44 QFIGETATAAKNYL

-78 DIAYHK
+78 DIAYYK

-194 SKTAITT
+194 SKTSITT

-251 EVQGVIKAIGGIVL
+251 EVQGVIKSIGGIVL

-331 QGNEETY
+331 QGNEEAY

-358 STGGKLTFR
+358 STVGKLTFR

-415 DKLDVKF
+415 DKLDVK
-422 KQKSFTDLMKQGMV
+422 K
-436 EKPLDMLENE
+436 N
-446 STKGLAGAGE
+446 
-456 KGLENL
+456 
-462 DDLLEKQKA
+462 
-471 GCQKITDLENAGDVA
+471 
-486 ESGNSSVQHAVAS
+486 
-499 ASQAQSVLDGIDPKY
+499 
-514 FNSNSRFGGG
+514 
-524 FYVGADADT
+524 
-533 IIAELA
+533 
-539 EHGNTAKYAIS
+539 
-550 YELDVSGQKVLD
+550 VSGIG
-562 LTNPQI
+562 NI
-568 ALEWGYV
+568 EENG
-575 QNLSSTRA
+575 
-583 CQNIGEIARA
+583 NIGEKSTAGELDIVDKKVIGKIPVEEYEKIKEMSIHNPDAKSMTLGKYFDGTIESGSYVARA
-593 KGYNVIKFQS
+593 EETGDTYFSLGTMWDEIEEMYGLTDKEMFDLFNTKALDDAVLSDKVIRFGQDPREWSETALGDEWNYLKSRYNYTGLLENGGYWYAIK
-603 YRGEGINYVIYNN
+603 
-616 FEEILFPRNVTPVY
+616 

>member
-37 NQFIQSD
+37 NQFIQRD
-44 QFIGETATEAKNYL
+44 QFIGETATAAKNYL

-103 REFRTKLATN
+103 REFRTKLAAN

-135 GVNTPGTNGIIEL
+135 DVNTPGTNGIIEL

-201 YTSNSFYTDID
+201 YTSNSFYTDSD

-358 STGGKLTFR
+358 STVGKLTFR

-436 EKPLDMLENE
+436 ESSNFSVDDIIKGVENGEIPLSNNIQKGNYGEIKMDAYFE
-446 STKGLAGAGE
+446 SQGYE
-456 KGLENL
+456 RISL
-462 DDLLEKQKA
+462 DRV
-471 GCQKITDLENAGDVA
+471 TDLNAPNHQGIDGVYYNPDGHPPYVIGEA
-486 ESGNSSVQHAVAS
+486 KYGSSRLGNTLDGPQMSDDWIYGSNRLLKAVGKEMYDDILVEGYGK
-499 ASQAQSVLDGIDPKY
+499 QLIHIDKNGVLDVTAID
-514 FNSNSRFGGG
+514 
-524 FYVGADADT
+524 
-533 IIAELA
+533 
-539 EHGNTAKYAIS
+539 
-550 YELDVSGQKVLD
+550 
-562 LTNPQI
+562 
-568 ALEWGYV
+568 
-575 QNLSSTRA
+575 
-583 CQNIGEIARA
+583 
-593 KGYNVIKFQS
+593 
-603 YRGEGINYVIYNN
+603 
-616 FEEILFPRNVTPVY
+616 

>member
-44 QFIGETATEAKNYL
+44 QFIGETATAAKNYL

-73 QNMLD
+73 QNILD

-135 GVNTPGTNGIIEL
+135 DVNTPGTNGIIEL

-331 QGNEETY
+331 QGNEEAY

-358 STGGKLTFR
+358 STVGKLTFR
-367 SGSTIIAKEGLSTLA
+367 SGSTIIAKEGLSTLV

-410 TSHGL
+410 TSHGM

-436 EKPLDMLENE
+436 ESSNFSVDDIIKGVENGEIQLSNNIQKGNYGEMKMDAYFESQGYERISLDRV
-446 STKGLAGAGE
+446 
-456 KGLENL
+456 
-462 DDLLEKQKA
+462 
-471 GCQKITDLENAGDVA
+471 TDLNAPNHQGIDGVYYNPNGHPPYVIGEA
-486 ESGNSSVQHAVAS
+486 KYGSSRLGNTLDGPQMSDDWIYGSNRLLKAVGKEMYDDILVEGYGK
-499 ASQAQSVLDGIDPKY
+499 QLIHIDKNGVLDVTAID
-514 FNSNSRFGGG
+514 
-524 FYVGADADT
+524 
-533 IIAELA
+533 
-539 EHGNTAKYAIS
+539 
-550 YELDVSGQKVLD
+550 
-562 LTNPQI
+562 
-568 ALEWGYV
+568 
-575 QNLSSTRA
+575 
-583 CQNIGEIARA
+583 
-593 KGYNVIKFQS
+593 
-603 YRGEGINYVIYNN
+603 
-616 FEEILFPRNVTPVY
+616 

>member
-44 QFIGETATEAKNYL
+44 QFIGETATAAKNYL

-135 GVNTPGTNGIIEL
+135 DVNTPGTNGIIEL

-331 QGNEETY
+331 QGNEEAY

-358 STGGKLTFR
+358 STVGKLTFR

-436 EKPLDMLENE
+436 ESSNFSVDDIIKGVENGEILLSNNIQKGNYGEIKMDAYFESQGYERISLDRV
-446 STKGLAGAGE
+446 
-456 KGLENL
+456 
-462 DDLLEKQKA
+462 
-471 GCQKITDLENAGDVA
+471 TDLNAPNHQGIDGVYYNPNGHPPYVIGEA
-486 ESGNSSVQHAVAS
+486 KYGSSRLGNTLDGPQMSDDWIYGSNRLLKAVGKEMYDDILVEGYGK
-499 ASQAQSVLDGIDPKY
+499 QLIHIDKNGVLDVTAID
-514 FNSNSRFGGG
+514 
-524 FYVGADADT
+524 
-533 IIAELA
+533 
-539 EHGNTAKYAIS
+539 
-550 YELDVSGQKVLD
+550 
-562 LTNPQI
+562 
-568 ALEWGYV
+568 
-575 QNLSSTRA
+575 
-583 CQNIGEIARA
+583 
-593 KGYNVIKFQS
+593 
-603 YRGEGINYVIYNN
+603 
-616 FEEILFPRNVTPVY
+616 

>member
-37 NQFIQSD
+37 NQFIQRD
-44 QFIGETATEAKNYL
+44 QFIGETATAAKNYL

-103 REFRTKLATN
+103 REFRTKLAAN

-135 GVNTPGTNGIIEL
+135 DVNTPGTNGIIEL

-201 YTSNSFYTDID
+201 YTSNSFYTDSD

-358 STGGKLTFR
+358 STVGKLTFR

-436 EKPLDMLENE
+436 ESSNFSVDDIIKGIENGEIPLSNNIQKGNYGEIKMDAYFE
-446 STKGLAGAGE
+446 SQGYE
-456 KGLENL
+456 RISL
-462 DDLLEKQKA
+462 DRV
-471 GCQKITDLENAGDVA
+471 TDLNAPNHQGIDGVYYNPDGHPPYVIGEA
-486 ESGNSSVQHAVAS
+486 KYGSSRLGNTLDGPQMSDDWIYGSNRLLKAVGKEMYDDILVEGYGK
-499 ASQAQSVLDGIDPKY
+499 QLIHIDKNGVLDVTAID
-514 FNSNSRFGGG
+514 
-524 FYVGADADT
+524 
-533 IIAELA
+533 
-539 EHGNTAKYAIS
+539 
-550 YELDVSGQKVLD
+550 
-562 LTNPQI
+562 
-568 ALEWGYV
+568 
-575 QNLSSTRA
+575 
-583 CQNIGEIARA
+583 
-593 KGYNVIKFQS
+593 
-603 YRGEGINYVIYNN
+603 
-616 FEEILFPRNVTPVY
+616 

>member
-44 QFIGETATEAKNYL
+44 QFIGETATAAKNYL

-98 DEEAI
+98 NEEAI

-135 GVNTPGTNGIIEL
+135 DVNIPGTNGIIEL

-320 TAVNRLKEVVF
+320 TAVNQLKEVVF
-331 QGNEETY
+331 QGNEEAY

-358 STGGKLTFR
+358 STVGKLTFR

-410 TSHGL
+410 TSHGM

-436 EKPLDMLENE
+436 ESSNFSVDDIIKGVENGEIQLSNNIQKGNYGEMKMDAYFESQGYERISLDRV
-446 STKGLAGAGE
+446 
-456 KGLENL
+456 
-462 DDLLEKQKA
+462 
-471 GCQKITDLENAGDVA
+471 TDLNAPNHQGIDGVYYNPNGHPPYVIGEA
-486 ESGNSSVQHAVAS
+486 KYGSSRLGNTLDGPQMSDDWIYGSNRLLKAVGKEMYDDILVEGYGK
-499 ASQAQSVLDGIDPKY
+499 QLIHIDKNGVLDVTAID
-514 FNSNSRFGGG
+514 
-524 FYVGADADT
+524 
-533 IIAELA
+533 
-539 EHGNTAKYAIS
+539 
-550 YELDVSGQKVLD
+550 
-562 LTNPQI
+562 
-568 ALEWGYV
+568 
-575 QNLSSTRA
+575 
-583 CQNIGEIARA
+583 
-593 KGYNVIKFQS
+593 
-603 YRGEGINYVIYNN
+603 
-616 FEEILFPRNVTPVY
+616 

>member
-37 NQFIQSD
+37 NQFIQRD
-44 QFIGETATEAKNYL
+44 QFIGETATAAKNYL

-73 QNMLD
+73 QNILD

-135 GVNTPGTNGIIEL
+135 DVNTPGTNGIIEL

-331 QGNEETY
+331 QGNEEAY

-358 STGGKLTFR
+358 STVGKLTFR

-436 EKPLDMLENE
+436 VSSNFSVDDIIKGVENGEIPLSNNIQKGNYGEMKMDAYFE
-446 STKGLAGAGE
+446 SQGYE
-456 KGLENL
+456 RISL
-462 DDLLEKQKA
+462 DRV
-471 GCQKITDLENAGDVA
+471 TDLNAPNHQGIDGVYYNPDGHPPYVIGEA
-486 ESGNSSVQHAVAS
+486 KYGNSRLGNTLDGPQMSDDWIYGSNRLLKAVGKEMYDDILVEGYGK
-499 ASQAQSVLDGIDPKY
+499 QLIHIDKNGVLDVTAID
-514 FNSNSRFGGG
+514 
-524 FYVGADADT
+524 
-533 IIAELA
+533 
-539 EHGNTAKYAIS
+539 
-550 YELDVSGQKVLD
+550 
-562 LTNPQI
+562 
-568 ALEWGYV
+568 
-575 QNLSSTRA
+575 
-583 CQNIGEIARA
+583 
-593 KGYNVIKFQS
+593 
-603 YRGEGINYVIYNN
+603 
-616 FEEILFPRNVTPVY
+616 